1 MSNNS
6 MVAADGVEIGR
17 AQWIQ
22 AIAAGATP
30 EAAMNPVL
38 LKPAGDRRS
47 HLVVIGQP
55 AGELDAAA
63 FADRPG
69 ELADIAHAAYDDL
82 RSRYDVVVCEG
93 AGSPTEINL
102 RNYDFV
108 NMGLARHGAIPTI
121 VVGDI
126 DRGGLFAS
134 LFGTVAL
141 LDAADQAL
149 VAGFVI
155 NKFRGDGALL
165 QPGLDQLR
173 DLTGRS
179 VVGVLPWQPGLW
191 LDS

>member
-47 HLVVIGQP
+47 HLVVMGQP
-55 AGELDAAA
+55 AGELDATAYA
-63 FADRPG
+63 SGPG
-69 ELADIAHAAYDDL
+69 RLADVAHGAYDDL
-82 RSRYDVVVCEG
+82 LGRYDVVVCEG
-93 AGSPTEINL
+93 AGSPAEINL
-102 RNYDFV
+102 RHYDFV
-108 NMGLARHGAIPTI
+108 NMGLAHHGAIPTI

-126 DRGGLFAS
+126 DRGGVFAS

-141 LDAADQAL
+141 LEAADQAL
-149 VAGFVI
+149 LAGFVI
-155 NKFRGDGALL
+155 NKFLGDERLL
-165 QPGLDQLR
+165 RPGLDPLR
-173 DLTGRS
+173 DLTGRP
-179 VVGVLPWQPGLW
+179 VLGVLHWQ
-191 LDS
+191 